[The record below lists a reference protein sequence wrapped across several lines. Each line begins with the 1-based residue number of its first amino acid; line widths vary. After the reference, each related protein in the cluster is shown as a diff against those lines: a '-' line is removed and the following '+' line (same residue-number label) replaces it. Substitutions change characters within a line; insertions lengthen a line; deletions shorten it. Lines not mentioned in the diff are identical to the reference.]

1 MMSFNSGRPKRRAAD
16 KQSPARTARATTP
29 VVPEA
34 PVAQVVDDDPSFGWH
49 ASSLDLRL
57 GCQVSEKPMDTL
69 PGELL
74 ESFFRR

>member
-1 MMSFNSGRPKRRAAD
+1 MMSFNGGGRSRRRAQAEAEAQRSAA
-16 KQSPARTARATTP
+16 KAAPTAPTA
-29 VVPEA
+29 E
-34 PVAQVVDDDPSFGWH
+34 DDRDFGWH

-57 GCQVSEKPMDTL
+57 GCQVDERPMDTL